1 MIKKKTLVRRDYFSR
16 LLFVVLSVV
25 VLGFLGY
32 RFKHRF
38 LAGIVNRQPIFRFQL
53 TSRLYSQYGR
63 QVLEDLIVER
73 LILQEAKKKG
83 IFVSSEELNQNVE
96 RIKNQLGQNA
106 DLDSIL
112 ALQGIKKSDFE
123 SQLRVQML
131 VKKLLEKEI
140 PISDGEVAKYIKEN
154 REVMTATAEAELAS
168 EAKEKLTN
176 QRIAENLNP
185 WIAELVKEAK
195 VLRFVK

>member
-16 LLFVVLSVV
+16 LFFVVLSVV